1 MPLILPIQGLKNKM
15 FVYPF
20 KGYFIFLSEG
30 CKFNLH
36 PIIFTHEKRAVAQL
50 LIKDL
55 LFILWRIALALK
67 LSSWCFTCIYINIY
81 YNICQVSN
89 FVNLLFI
96 TLSILSIC
104 SGNNF
109 NLTNFPLTL
118 ELNLRLLTDRI
129 KDIQA

>member
-1 MPLILPIQGLKNKM
+1 MIKLDRINVTSIKDRRVAKGVNLVYIL
-15 FVYPF
+15 
-20 KGYFIFLSEG
+20 FIFA
-30 CKFNLH
+30 
-36 PIIFTHEKRAVAQL
+36 HEKRAVTQL

>member
-1 MPLILPIQGLKNKM
+1 MY
-15 FVYPF
+15 VYPF
-20 KGYFIFLSEG
+20 KGYFIFLSEW
-30 CKFNLH
+30 CKFSLH
-36 PIIFTHEKRAVAQL
+36 PFYFSHEKRAVAQL

-89 FVNLLFI
+89 LVNRLLI
-96 TLSILSIC
+96 TVSILSIC

-109 NLTNFPLTL
+109 SLTNLPSTL

-129 KDIQA
+129 MDIQA

>member
-1 MPLILPIQGLKNKM
+1 MLNFNTYETNVPTTKDRRVVKGVNLVYILLC
-15 FVYPF
+15 FVY
-20 KGYFIFLSEG
+20 
-30 CKFNLH
+30 
-36 PIIFTHEKRAVAQL
+36 EKRAVVRL
-50 LIKDL
+50 LIKDS
-55 LFILWRIALALK
+55 LFILWRIAHYIKTILR
-67 LSSWCFTCIYINIY
+67 CFTYIYVNIY

-129 KDIQA
+129 MDIQA